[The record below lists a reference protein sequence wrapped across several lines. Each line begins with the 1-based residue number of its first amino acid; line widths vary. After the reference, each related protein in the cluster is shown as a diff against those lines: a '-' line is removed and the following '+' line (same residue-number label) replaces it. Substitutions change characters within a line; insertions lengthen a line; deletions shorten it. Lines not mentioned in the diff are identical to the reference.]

1 MLYSDFL
8 FLFFVFFT
16 AIFVVP
22 KARRSRSY
30 PLSLQLSV
38 PASHNKTEVD
48 YSVIRPSSFDV
59 KAPKIELVISSTGSM
74 MSEIALATRQN
85 GLNSR
90 NLRQLGV
97 VEKKTHTFSSF
108 FFKFISTLPA

>member
-1 MLYSDFL
+1 M
-8 FLFFVFFT
+8 
-16 AIFVVP
+16 
-22 KARRSRSY
+22 
-30 PLSLQLSV
+30 
-38 PASHNKTEVD
+38 
-48 YSVIRPSSFDV
+48 SSFEV

-74 MSEIALATRQN
+74 MSEIALATHQN

-108 FFKFISTLPA
+108 L